1 MSANGYLIDRL
12 TRRQILIQRLA
23 SGQVRESL
31 PILRQMAR
39 DIRAALQRQD
49 LSEFQTARLT
59 ALQLDIQAITSAAG
73 VSLRELM
80 TVNMVQFAEYEAQFT
95 QRLLQ
100 GAVTVELAGVSTVA
114 LGEAVTRSPLT
125 LVSGQN
131 TIRTT
136 FAGVFD
142 TFAAGSAR
150 EVMTTVQAGITAGAT
165 NAEITRNVMD
175 MVNSRTRAQAETVVR
190 TAANVAGSAARAEL
204 YVANSDVLQGE
215 EWTAV
220 LDGRTTLVCSGRDG
234 KVYPVGQ
241 GPQPPAHYNCRSV
254 RVPVVDQRFAALR
267 EGATRASI
275 DGPVSSQ
282 RTYSGWL
289 KDQPKS
295 FQDEVLGPERA
306 ALFRSGRVQL
316 DRFTDEA
323 GRTLTLEQLR
333 AREGITLE

>member
-49 LSEFQTARLT
+49 LSEFQTARLA
-59 ALQLDIQAITSAAG
+59 ALQLDIQAITSGAG
-73 VSLRELM
+73 VSLRDLM

-100 GAVTVELAGVSTVA
+100 GAVTVELAGVSTAA
-114 LGEAVTRSPLT
+114 LGEAVTRAPLT

-142 TFAAGSAR
+142 TFAAGAAR

-165 NAEITRNVMD
+165 NAEITSNVMA

-190 TAANVAGSAARAEL
+190 TAANAAGTAARNEV
-204 YVANSDVLQGE
+204 YKANQDVLEGE
-215 EWTAV
+215 EMAAV
-220 LDGRTTLVCSGRDG
+220 LDARTTLVCMGEDG
-234 KVYPVGQ
+234 KVYAVGV
-241 GPQPPAHYNCRSV
+241 GPMPPLHHGCRTI
-254 RVPVVDQRFAALR
+254 RVPRIKIQFASLR
-267 EGATRASI
+267 EGATRASM

-306 ALFRSGRVQL
+306 ALFRSGQIPL

-333 AREGITLE
+333 TREGITLE

>member
-1 MSANGYLIDRL
+1 MSANGYIIDSL
-12 TRRQILIQRLA
+12 TRHQIFIQRFA
-23 SGQVRESL
+23 GGQVKESL
-31 PILRQMAR
+31 PILRQLAR
-39 DIRAALQRQD
+39 GIRDALKRQD
-49 LSEFQTARLT
+49 LTDFQTARLI
-59 ALQLDIQAITSAAG
+59 ALQLDIASITGTAG
-73 VSLRELM
+73 AELRALM
-80 TVNMVQFAEYEAQFT
+80 TANMTEFAEYEAQFT

-114 LGEAVTRSPLT
+114 LGAAVARAPMT
-125 LVSGQN
+125 LVSGQK
-131 TIRTT
+131 TINTT
-136 FAGVFD
+136 FAGIFD
-142 TFAAGSAR
+142 TFASGVSR
-150 EVMTTVQAGITAGAT
+150 EVMTTVQAGITQGST
-165 NAEITRNVMD
+165 TQQITRQVMG
-175 MVNSRTRAQAETVVR
+175 MVESRTRAQAEAVIR
-190 TAANVAGSAARAEL
+190 TAANTAGSAARSEL
-204 YVANSDVLQGE
+204 YSANSDVLKGE

-254 RVPVVDQRFAALR
+254 RVPVVDDRFSVLR
-267 EGATRASI
+267 QGATRASK

-295 FQDEVLGPERA
+295 FQDEVLGVERA
-306 ALFRSGRVQL
+306 KLFRSGAVPL
-316 DRFTDEA
+316 DRFTDDA